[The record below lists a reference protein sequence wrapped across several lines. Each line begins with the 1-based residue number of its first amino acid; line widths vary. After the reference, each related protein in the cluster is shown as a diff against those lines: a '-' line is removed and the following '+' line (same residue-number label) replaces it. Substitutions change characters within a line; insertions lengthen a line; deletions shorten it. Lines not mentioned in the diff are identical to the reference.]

1 MIQIKTR
8 TTHRSQNRIISYCFA
23 LGYLLFFFKTITVN
37 AQEDSNTI
45 FYAEYETWNLIVQTP
60 NNGYSRNI
68 TGSELVIGRY
78 INSEEKVEVSI
89 TYDNYL
95 NNESIQTLYKLHTKD
110 SIFNVGET
118 QDTLYQDG
126 NKKVFLKYSDNSSK
140 NFIDGI
146 FVIGLNCYYIKN
158 NSNILINNSLD
169 TVINIIHDI
178 SNYKDETTEE
188 IIYKNSYKDILK
200 NLFESQKNIDDYLLS
215 EKSIKSMKNTSLY
228 HEYKNNKKDMIDFI
242 ERMNLRIRN
251 NYSKLS
257 SFGAP
262 KSIIFQISQDMRQVE
277 GLAFDGIIE
286 LLYQNNS
293 IKIKTDFL
301 IIENNI
307 YFLDFKVVE

>member
-1 MIQIKTR
+1 MKKIQI
-8 TTHRSQNRIISYCFA
+8 RIGSYCFA
-23 LGYLLFFFKTITVN
+23 LGCLLFFFKTITVN

-68 TGSELVIGRY
+68 NGYELVIGRY
-78 INSEEKVEVSI
+78 LNSEEKVEVSI

-95 NNESIQTLYKLHTKD
+95 NNESVQTLYKLHTKD
-110 SIFNVGET
+110 SIFNNGET

-126 NKKVFLKYSDNSSK
+126 NKKVLLKYSDHSSK
-140 NFIDGI
+140 NFIEGI

-178 SNYKDETTEE
+178 SNYKDETIEE
-188 IIYKNSYKDILK
+188 IMYKNSYKDILK
-200 NLFESQKNIDDYLLS
+200 NLFESQKSIDSYLLS
-215 EKSIKSMKNTSLY
+215 EKAIKSMKKISLY
-228 HEYKNNKKDMIDFI
+228 KDYKENKKDFLYLI
-242 ERMNLRIRN
+242 EQNNLIIRN

-257 SFGAP
+257 SFGTP
-262 KSIIFQISQDMRQVE
+262 KSIIFQINQDMTLYE
-277 GLAFDGIIE
+277 GLGFTGIIE

-293 IKIKTDFL
+293 IKIKTAFL
-301 IIENNI
+301 IIENNL
-307 YFLDFKVVE
+307 YFINFKVIE